1 MPTTIKLKNSVTT
14 TSVPSSLVQGEV
26 AINITDK
33 KVWVGNAATTPIQLL
48 GGGADGNFTNISVSS
63 VATFGAG
70 TVSAPS
76 ITTTG
81 DTNTG
86 IFFPAADTIAF
97 AEGGAESMRITA
109 DGSVLIGGTTDTGQ
123 TSGFLTIQ
131 RTDGAPGLDMFRND
145 TSIADTDVLTQI
157 RFLGNDTTSN
167 TAAQLAYI
175 RATASGTHSAGDNP
189 TDLVFATTPDGTSSV
204 AEAGRITQS
213 GAYILKGGTLNPG
226 GIGITFPATQSASSD
241 ANTLDDYEEGTWT
254 PTITRNSS
262 NPTITYG
269 TQLGVYV
276 KIGRIVYVSCNVNWS
291 ANTGGSGSNW
301 FISGLPFTNTNGG
314 ANYAQATIQDFN
326 GITFSASR
334 TQFGGYVNSN
344 ETRLFLCSG
353 GSNQSTDNITVGSS
367 GYMYMSG
374 VYIASA

>member
-1 MPTTIKLKNSVTT
+1 VGIGTASPSQKLDVAGDARVSNSSGNKRFYIGQATPSANDGASLEFQNSNTQFNWAIRSSFNVGGGLEFC
-14 TSVPSSLVQGEV
+14 PSS
-26 AINITDK
+26 
-33 KVWVGNAATTPIQLL
+33 AAGGVSYTTP
-48 GGGADGNFTNISVSS
+48 
-63 VATFGAG
+63 
-70 TVSAPS
+70 
-76 ITTTG
+76 
-81 DTNTG
+81 
-86 IFFPAADTIAF
+86 
-97 AEGGAESMRITA
+97 SMVI
-109 DGSVLIGGTTDTGQ
+109 
-123 TSGFLTIQ
+123 
-131 RTDGAPGLDMFRND
+131 N
-145 TSIADTDVLTQI
+145 
-157 RFLGNDTTSN
+157 
-167 TAAQLAYI
+167 
-175 RATASGTHSAGDNP
+175 SAG
-189 TDLVFATTPDGTSSV
+189 VVS
-204 AEAGRITQS
+204 
-213 GAYILKGGTLNPG
+213 LKGAVTNATGV
-226 GIGITFPATQSASSD
+226 GITFPATQSASSD

-276 KIGRIVYVSCNVNWS
+276 KIGRIVYVSCNLNWS

-334 TQFGGYVNSN
+334 TQFGGYVNAN

>member
-1 MPTTIKLKNSVTT
+1 M
-14 TSVPSSLVQGEV
+14 SLILSG
-26 AINITDK
+26 TDGLSD
-33 KVWVGNAATTPIQLL
+33 VDGTAATPAIR
-48 GGGADGNFTNISVSS
+48 
-63 VATFGAG
+63 G
-70 TVSAPS
+70 TDA
-76 ITTTG
+76 
-81 DTNTG
+81 NTG

-204 AEAGRITQS
+204 AEAGRITES
-213 GAYILKGGTLNPG
+213 GAYILKGGILNPG
-226 GIGITFPATQSASSD
+226 GTGITFPASQSASSN

-254 PTITRNSS
+254 PSVQGTGTAGTATYSSRN
-262 NPTITYG
+262 G
-269 TQLGVYV
+269 KYV
-276 KIGRIVYVSCNVNWS
+276 KIGTVVHLWFNVDNYS
-291 ANTGGSGSNW
+291 LAGAVGTLIITGM
-301 FISGLPFTNTNGG
+301 PFTPDG
-314 ANYAQATIQDFN
+314 ANPVYTPGTVKTYNIDFN
-326 GITFSASR
+326 GNYIVPQTYDTNTYLALLGIRDNDTWTEVQVQNVGGLYITG
-334 TQFGGYVNSN
+334 Q
-344 ETRLFLCSG
+344 
-353 GSNQSTDNITVGSS
+353 ITYRV
-367 GYMYMSG
+367 
-374 VYIASA
+374 A